1 MKLLIFQVYL
11 AEELFEID
19 VKQLKA
25 AFMLFMKPNT
35 YVIGTGDNQYIYYE
49 SEKKDK
55 IFGIFVK
62 MRKRYVFYHWMRVI
76 FICIL
81 RKTMI

>member
-1 MKLLIFQVYL
+1 MNEIAYFPGIS

-35 YVIGTGDNQYIYYE
+35 YVIGTGDNQYIYY
-49 SEKKDK
+49 DP
-55 IFGIFVK
+55 
-62 MRKRYVFYHWMRVI
+62 
-76 FICIL
+76 
-81 RKTMI
+81 